1 MAHWTIYLPKRNAS
15 CYSMCIIPSLI
26 SNKYFYL
33 KHLYSVTRLFQLLM
47 LSRCLWS
54 FTVFLV
60 SSQLSSWSKLLL
72 LVHKLIILKTLLVS
86 FCIATVLRDHLL
98 RSMQW
103 YCSYKFLE
111 MWISLPQFSIN
122 WYAYTLVCKYIYMCV
137 YFFFWKVCFP
147 TSETS

>member
-1 MAHWTIYLPKRNAS
+1 MAHWTIYLPEKKCFLLFNV
-15 CYSMCIIPSLI
+15 YNPSLI

-33 KHLYSVTRLFQLLM
+33 KHLYSVARLFQLLM

-86 FCIATVLRDHLL
+86 FCIATILRDHLL

-111 MWISLPQFSIN
+111 VWISLPQFSIN